1 MNIEITHPEREILLS
16 VLSSSLDDL
25 RDEIC
30 HTDQYEFKENLR
42 YRKALLQQFVLKL
55 QSPHVL
61 NN

>member
-1 MNIEITHPEREILLS
+1 MNIEITHPEREVLLS

-30 HTDQYEFKENLR
+30 HTDQYDFKENLK
-42 YRKALLQQFVLKL
+42 YQKALLHQFVLKL
-55 QSPHVL
+55 QSQQGM